1 MKKLLFLFFAVSIV
15 TKLFSHTEKFHT
27 TMVTSNMNK
36 SIDLNDYDF
45 TTPDK
50 WQLQKNKDHLLI
62 QNMASGCLIRILEPQ
77 PSSGNLE
84 QDAKAVFDIMYA
96 GWQYQKSGE
105 PQYVLSK
112 GFLPKGLEYYMI
124 EAGMSKL
131 SADGS
136 RYDGFEE
143 GAALVVKAATQIVII
158 SARHNTSMMAHG
170 DCQRKY
176 ETWRRFFN
184 SFTVKNI
191 SLPENKDEDISTRI
205 IGSWSQTESGASS
218 EYVFA
223 ANGNYA
229 FYGALGITST
239 SRDYNYEYL
248 HIKTYS
254 FQGDGSYSI
263 SGNQLALKK
272 RSNNNSEYARFRFEK
287 VNHGGTGWKDRLWL
301 LKKDSV
307 GEIEVCYEK
316 KDK

>member
-1 MKKLLFLFFAVSIV
+1 MKKLLFLFLAVSIV
-15 TKLFSHTEKFHT
+15 TKLFSHTEKFYT
-27 TMVTSNMNK
+27 TMVTSSMNK

-45 TTPDK
+45 TSPDK
-50 WQLQKNKDHLLI
+50 WQLQKSKDHLLI
-62 QNMASGCLIRILEPQ
+62 KNPESGCLIRIIEPQ
-77 PSSGNLE
+77 PSSGSLE
-84 QDAKAVFDIMYA
+84 QDAKAVFDMMYA
-96 GWQYQKSGE
+96 GWQYQKTGE
-105 PQYVLSK
+105 QQYTLSK

-143 GAALVVKAATQIVII
+143 GAALVVKVATQIVII
-158 SARHNTSMMAHG
+158 SVRHNTSMMAHG
-170 DCQRKY
+170 DCHRKY

-191 SLPENKDEDISTRI
+191 PLPENKEEDTSTRI
-205 IGSWSQTESGASS
+205 IGAWSQTESGASS

-229 FYGALGITST
+229 FNGALGTTST

-254 FQGDGSYSI
+254 FQGDGSYTI
-263 SGNQLALKK
+263 TNNQLILKK
-272 RSNNNSEYARFRFEK
+272 RSRDPEQIKFRFEK
-287 VNHGGTGWKDRLWL
+287 VNHGGAGWKDRIWMLT
-301 LKKDSV
+301 KDKI
-307 GEIEVCYEK
+307 GETEVCYEK
-316 KDK
+316 REK

>member
-1 MKKLLFLFFAVSIV
+1 MKRLIFLFLAASIV

-27 TMVTSNMNK
+27 TMATSSMNK

-45 TTPDK
+45 TSPDK

-62 QNMASGCLIRILEPQ
+62 QNPESGCLIRIIEPQ

-96 GWQYQKSGE
+96 GWQYQKTGE
-105 PQYVLSK
+105 QQYVLSK

-124 EAGMSKL
+124 EAGMSNL

-136 RYDGFEE
+136 RYDGFED
-143 GAALVVKAATQIVII
+143 GAALVIKIGTQIVII
-158 SARHNTSMMAHG
+158 SVRHNTSMMARG

-191 SLPENKDEDISTRI
+191 SLPENNEEDVSTRI
-205 IGSWSQTESGASS
+205 TGAWSQTESGASS
-218 EYVFA
+218 EYVLA

-229 FYGALGITST
+229 FYGALGTTST

-263 SGNQLALKK
+263 TGNQLTLKK
-272 RSNNNSEYARFRFEK
+272 RNRDPEQIKFRFEK
-287 VNHGGTGWKDRLWL
+287 VNHGDTRWKDRIWILS
-301 LKKDSV
+301 KDNI
-307 GEIEVCYEK
+307 GETEVCYEK
-316 KDK
+316 REK